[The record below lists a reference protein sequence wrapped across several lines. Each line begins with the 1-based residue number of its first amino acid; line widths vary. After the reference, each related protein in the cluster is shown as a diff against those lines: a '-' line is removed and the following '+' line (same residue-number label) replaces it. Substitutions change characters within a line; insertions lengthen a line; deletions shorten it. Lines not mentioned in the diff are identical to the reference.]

1 MTPKELFE
9 TAPVVAVL
17 RGITPDEAA
26 PVGDALVDAGIRVLE
41 VTLDSPD
48 PLVSL
53 GLLRERFGDEAVIAA
68 GTVLRA
74 EDVLPAAEAGAQW
87 IVAPN
92 FSPSVVAAA
101 REAGL
106 PSCPGVATPSEAFAA
121 LESGAD
127 MLKLF
132 PGDLI
137 TPPVLKGLRAVLPRG
152 TCLMVTGGVN
162 EANIPGFL
170 AAGAD
175 GLGIGSALFAPGK
188 PAAQIGAD
196 AARFLAI
203 AREVRE

>member
-1 MTPKELFE
+1 MDLFE

-26 PVGDALVDAGIRVLE
+26 PVSDALVDAGIKALE

-48 PLVSL
+48 PLLSL
-53 GLLRERFGDEAVIAA
+53 RLLRERHGGDAIIAA
-68 GTVLRA
+68 GTVLKA
-74 EDVLPAAEAGAQW
+74 EDVAPAAQAGAQW

-92 FSPSVVAAA
+92 FSASVVAAS

-106 PSCPGVATPSEAFAA
+106 PACPGVATPSEAFAA
-121 LESGAD
+121 LDAGAD

-137 TPPVLKGLRAVLPRG
+137 TPPVLKGLRAVLPNG
-152 TCLMVTGGVN
+152 TCLMVTGGVS

-170 AAGAD
+170 AAGAN

-203 AREVRE
+203 AREARE

>member
-1 MTPKELFE
+1 MSPMDLFE

-17 RGITPDEAA
+17 RGITPEEAA
-26 PVGDALVDAGIRVLE
+26 PVSDTLVDAGIKILE
-41 VTLDSPD
+41 VTLDSPE
-48 PLVSL
+48 PLLSL
-53 GLLRERFGDEAVIAA
+53 SLLRERHGDDAIIAA
-68 GTVLRA
+68 GTVLKPD
-74 EDVLPAAEAGAQW
+74 DVAPAAHAGAQW

-92 FSPSVVAAA
+92 FSAPVVAAA

-106 PSCPGVATPSEAFAA
+106 PACPGVATPSEAFAA
-121 LESGAD
+121 LEAGAD

-137 TPPVLKGLRAVLPRG
+137 TPSVLKGLRAVLPKG

-162 EANIPGFL
+162 EENIPAFL

-188 PAAQIGAD
+188 APAQIGAD

-203 AREVRE
+203 AREARE